1 MPTFG
6 NCKQKV
12 LIHLP
17 SDKHTAQQIM
27 LESSTANSSC
37 KPEETQQP
45 ISHYTVWRDSLT
57 RREEIDFS
65 HEWYTSKINPGP
77 ESQTMVQ
84 SLQHLLIE
92 HTSAIQGSR
101 INKQY

>member
-1 MPTFG
+1 LEQLTIINPNLLET
-6 NCKQKV
+6 
-12 LIHLP
+12 I
-17 SDKHTAQQIM
+17 KHTAQQIM

-45 ISHYTVWRDSLT
+45 KSHYTVWRDSLL
-57 RREEIDFS
+57 S
-65 HEWYTSKINPGP
+65 HDWDTSKVNPGP
-77 ESQTMVQ
+77 ESLTMVQ

>member
-1 MPTFG
+1 LEQLTIINPNRLET
-6 NCKQKV
+6 
-12 LIHLP
+12 I
-17 SDKHTAQQIM
+17 KHTAQQIM

-45 ISHYTVWRDSLT
+45 KYHYTVWQDSLT
-57 RREEIDFS
+57 LREIDLS
-65 HEWYTSKINPGP
+65 HDWDTSKINPGP

-92 HTSAIQGSR
+92 HTSAIQGSQ
-101 INKQY
+101 INKQS